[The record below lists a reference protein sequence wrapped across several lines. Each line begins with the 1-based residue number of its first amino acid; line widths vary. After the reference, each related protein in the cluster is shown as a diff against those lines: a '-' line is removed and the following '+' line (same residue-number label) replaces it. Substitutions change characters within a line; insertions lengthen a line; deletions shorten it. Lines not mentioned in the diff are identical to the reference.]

1 MRNGIFYF
9 NANLNYMTPEKLQ
22 SIAFKWFETFN
33 NKELEKLLSL
43 YDDDAVHFSPKL
55 KIYKPESEGLVS
67 GKEALRAWWKEACER
82 LPSLKYKVKSLTA
95 NGDRVFMEYTR
106 TVVGEQDLLVA
117 EVLDVRDGKIIAS
130 RVYHG

>member
-1 MRNGIFYF
+1 
-9 NANLNYMTPEKLQ
+9 MTPEKLQ

-55 KIYKPESEGLVS
+55 KVHQPETNGLVT
-67 GKEALRAWWKEACER
+67 GKDALRQWWQDAFDR
-82 LPSLKYKVKSLTA
+82 LPSLNYKVKSLTA
-95 NGDRVFMEYTR
+95 NGDRVFMEYIR
-106 TVVGEQDLLVA
+106 TVDGEDDMLVA
-117 EVLDVRDGKIIAS
+117 EVLEVKENKIIAS

>member
-1 MRNGIFYF
+1 
-9 NANLNYMTPEKLQ
+9 MTPEKLQ

-55 KIYKPESEGLVS
+55 KMYKPESNGFVI
-67 GKEALRAWWKEACER
+67 GKDALREWWQDAFER
-82 LPSLKYKVKSLTA
+82 LPSLNYKVKSLTA
-95 NGDRVFMEYTR
+95 NGDRIFMEYTR
-106 TVVGEQDLLVA
+106 TVTGEAQMQVA
-117 EVLDVRDGKIIAS
+117 EVLEIKENKIIAS